1 MAATQRITRDDIKS
15 KLEEIQGDA
24 TQTVED
30 ARSKII
36 AVGVAVGAVVLVGV
50 FLLGRRGGRR
60 QTTVIELKRA

>member
-1 MAATQRITRDDIKS
+1 MAATQRITRDDIKA

-30 ARSKII
+30 ARSRLI
-36 AVGVAVGAVVLVGV
+36 AVGVAVGAVVLIGA

-60 QTTVIELKRA
+60 QTTIIELKRA

>member
-1 MAATQRITRDDIKS
+1 MAATHRITRDDIKS

-30 ARSKII
+30 ARSRII
-36 AVGVAVGAVVLVGV
+36 AVGVAVGAVVLIGV

-60 QTTVIELKRA
+60 QTTIIELKRS